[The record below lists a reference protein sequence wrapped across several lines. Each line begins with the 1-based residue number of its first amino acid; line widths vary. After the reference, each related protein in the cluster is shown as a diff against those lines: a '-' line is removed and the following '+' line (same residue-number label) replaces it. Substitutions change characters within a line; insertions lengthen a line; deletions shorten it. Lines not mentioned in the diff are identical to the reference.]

1 MNYELAN
8 KINFDK
14 EFKIKREYPEI
25 SVTNLPFEV
34 IAKIKRAYADRRS
47 EMTSV
52 MQYMYQ
58 HFVLG
63 SAEMLGNI
71 SHAMEEI
78 SVAEMEHYELLAKI
92 LVKCGVDPRNCVY
105 IDNNIDICDYWKA
118 SFVNY
123 TRDFINIFEENIKL
137 EQAGINSYL
146 ELIQMTDNENLK
158 EIVERIIEDERSHI
172 AYFKSVLEV
181 VKK

>member
-1 MNYELAN
+1 MNYELVN
-8 KINFDK
+8 KLDFNENFK
-14 EFKIKREYPEI
+14 VNKEYPEI
-25 SVTNLPFEV
+25 TVTNLPFEV
-34 IAKIKRAYADRRS
+34 ISKIKRLYADRRS

-58 HFVLG
+58 HFIFN
-63 SAEMLGNI
+63 STDMLDNV
-71 SHAMEEI
+71 SHAMEQI
-78 SVAEMEHYELLAKI
+78 SVSEMEHYEILAKI

-123 TRDFINIFEENIKL
+123 TRDFVNIFEENIKL
-137 EQAGINSYL
+137 EQAGINGYN
-146 ELIQMTDNENLK
+146 ELMSMTDNENLK
-158 EIVERIIEDERSHI
+158 EIILRIIEDETSHI
-172 AYFKSVLEV
+172 AYFKAVLEL

>member
-8 KINFDK
+8 KLDFEK
-14 EFKIKREYPEI
+14 EFKVNKEYPEI
-25 SVTNLPFEV
+25 TVTSLPFEV
-34 IAKIKRAYADRRS
+34 IRKIKSIYADSRS

-52 MQYMYQ
+52 MQYIYQ
-58 HFVLG
+58 HFILG
-63 SAEMLGNI
+63 SANGLENI
-71 SHAMEEI
+71 SHTMEQI
-78 SVAEMEHYELLAKI
+78 SVTEMEHYEMLAKI

-172 AYFKSVLEV
+172 AYFKSVLEL

>member
-8 KINFDK
+8 KLDFEK
-14 EFKIKREYPEI
+14 EFKVNKEYPEI
-25 SVTNLPFEV
+25 TVASLPFEV
-34 IAKIKRAYADRRS
+34 IAKIKRLYADTRS

-52 MQYMYQ
+52 IQYIYQ
-58 HFVLG
+58 HFILG
-63 SAEMLGNI
+63 SAEGLDNV

-78 SVAEMEHYELLAKI
+78 AIKEMEHYEILAKI
-92 LVKCGVDPRNCVY
+92 LVSCGVDPRSCVY

-118 SFVNY
+118 SYVNY
-123 TRDFINIFEENIKL
+123 TRDFIGMFEKDIML

-172 AYFKSVLEV
+172 AYFKAVLEL